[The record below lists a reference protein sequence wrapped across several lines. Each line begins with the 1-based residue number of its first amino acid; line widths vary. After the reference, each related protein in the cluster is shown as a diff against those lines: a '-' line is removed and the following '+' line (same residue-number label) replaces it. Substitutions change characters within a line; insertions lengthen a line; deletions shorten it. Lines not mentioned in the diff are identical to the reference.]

1 MGSYGYPGIWIWNY
15 QYTVMFHY
23 CITGEYIIA
32 NDIQFSPGS
41 DASGL
46 ARTIMED
53 FVQKVQHAKEE

>member
-1 MGSYGYPGIWIWNY
+1 
-15 QYTVMFHY
+15 MFHY